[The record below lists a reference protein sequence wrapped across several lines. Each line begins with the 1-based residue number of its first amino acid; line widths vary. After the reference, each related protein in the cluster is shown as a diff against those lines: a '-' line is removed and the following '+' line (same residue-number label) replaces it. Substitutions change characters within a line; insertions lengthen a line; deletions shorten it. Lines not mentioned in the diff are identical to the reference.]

1 MNAKTKAFRARELSS
16 HATDAAGSAPPE
28 AASPE
33 AAYAAPQAPQ
43 RCRRRRRRH
52 RRRRRRRRLFGSR
65 LLLQWL
71 FSLRFSAPPL
81 SSRSSM
87 ESVRLPS
94 RSCHFL
100 R

>member
-1 MNAKTKAFRARELSS
+1 MLQ
-16 HATDAAGSAPPE
+16 DAPPE

-33 AAYAAPQAPQ
+33 AAYAVPRAPQAPQ
-43 RCRRRRRRH
+43 APQAP
-52 RRRRRRRRLFGSR
+52 FGGR
-65 LLLQWL
+65 LLLQRL

-81 SSRSSM
+81 SSRYLM

>member
-1 MNAKTKAFRARELSS
+1 MEQRLKRSGQESYLLTLRMLQ
-16 HATDAAGSAPPE
+16 DAPPE

-33 AAYAAPQAPQ
+33 AAYAVPRAPQAPQ
-43 RCRRRRRRH
+43 AP
-52 RRRRRRRRLFGSR
+52 FGGR
-65 LLLQWL
+65 LLLQRL
-71 FSLRFSAPPL
+71 FSLRFSAHPL
-81 SSRSSM
+81 SSRYLM